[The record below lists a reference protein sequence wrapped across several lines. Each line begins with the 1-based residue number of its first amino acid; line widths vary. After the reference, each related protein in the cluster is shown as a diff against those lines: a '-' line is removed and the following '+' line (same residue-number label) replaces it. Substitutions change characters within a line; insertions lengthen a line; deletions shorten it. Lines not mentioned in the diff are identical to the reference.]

1 MVRNKYTLTTAGK
14 SPSKKSRTG
23 SISKQHD
30 ASDDGETGNLD
41 GGNGGGSPV
50 GDGTDNTS
58 AKRCDGGSV
67 HKQNL
72 YIISFPVIFVFNV
85 LRSLLY
91 QLFIVFRYVYNF
103 TTKVVYKP
111 VRKECG
117 LEIVINTDHGNHHH
131 HHHRHSSHSIHTSTP
146 HHSQEQQQHQQ
157 HQQQHQQQQQQQQ
170 QHQYSL
176 LQQEQQ
182 TNGGDSQQQTAHP
195 LQCSHSGVL
204 VNNEGREMSIQRS
217 ASGSQVGPGDPLLAK
232 QKHHHRRAFEYISK
246 ALKIDED
253 NEDQKEL
260 AIELYRKGILE
271 LERGI
276 AVECWGGRGEVWER
290 AQRLHDKMQTNLS
303 MARDRLQFLE
313 LMLEAKRLELIESK
327 QNEKNHKHT
336 PLRRQN
342 TFTLSTEDRCDNTFV
357 HKPSSTS
364 AASNASPMPA
374 ASCSSSSSSKNGAF
388 ASREQTSVRKF
399 KLPMFT
405 PSSLNVD
412 SAPVSPSTGG
422 APYRDAKSKLYN
434 PENKIISFNENCA
447 TTQHS
452 SATTLSARGA
462 TKTITGAID
471 APHTLNIK
479 QANNEVGYKRPGN
492 LGVMNKSQT
501 LPRSMGGTRTTPT
514 GGGTGG
520 ITGGGLGN
528 GATYGSNTAGGG
540 AGMPK
545 IVPKPAA
552 TPPAIRRQFSI
563 PGSSPIRKAS
573 NGYGSKNMPPPRSKT
588 PLAGQQPQSQQQQ
601 PQQPQISV
609 KGVEPKLVQI
619 IMDEIVEGGAKVQW
633 QDIAG
638 QEVAKQALQEM
649 VILPS
654 VRPELF
660 TGLRTPA
667 KGLLLFGPPGNGKTL
682 LARAVATECSAT
694 FFSISAAT
702 LTSKYVGDGEK
713 LVRALFAVAR
723 ELQPSIIFIDEVDSV
738 LSERSSN
745 EHEATRRLKTEFL
758 VQFDGLPAN
767 SEADKIV
774 VMAATNR
781 PQELDEAA
789 LRRFPKRVYV
799 TLPDRDTR
807 ELLLKRLLQKQ
818 GSPLSDADLSR
829 LAQLTEGYSGS
840 DLTAL
845 ARDAAL
851 EPIRELNVEE
861 VKNMDPTK
869 LRSIRESD
877 FHNSLKRIRRSVAPH
892 SLVAYE
898 KWLQDFGDVTL

>member
-14 SPSKKSRTG
+14 SPSKKSRTS
-23 SISKQHD
+23 SISKQHEHNCN
-30 ASDDGETGNLD
+30 DDGETGNLE
-41 GGNGGGSPV
+41 GSGSSSSSSSSSSAEASDP
-50 GDGTDNTS
+50 TT
-58 AKRCDGGSV
+58 AKRCDSGSV

-72 YIISFPVIFVFNV
+72 YIISFPVIFVFNI

-91 QLFIVFRYVYNF
+91 QLFVIFRYVYNF
-103 TTKVVYKP
+103 TSKAVYRP

-117 LEIVINTDHGNHHH
+117 LEIVINTDGSGHHH
-131 HHHRHSSHSIHTSTP
+131 HHHHH
-146 HHSQEQQQHQQ
+146 HHSNHPSSVTGQHSQQQQYSPLQQ
-157 HQQQHQQQQQQQQ
+157 SPLHLQQQQQPQQSQEDLPQQQ
-170 QHQYSL
+170 
-176 LQQEQQ
+176 
-182 TNGGDSQQQTAHP
+182 AHP
-195 LQCSHSGVL
+195 LQCSHSGTL
-204 VNNEGREMSIQRS
+204 VSGGGEGREMSIQRS

-303 MARDRLQFLE
+303 MARDRLHFL
-313 LMLEAKRLELIESK
+313 
-327 QNEKNHKHT
+327 
-336 PLRRQN
+336 
-342 TFTLSTEDRCDNTFV
+342 
-357 HKPSSTS
+357 
-364 AASNASPMPA
+364 AS
-374 ASCSSSSSSKNGAF
+374 G
-388 ASREQTSVRKF
+388 RK
-399 KLPMFT
+399 LT
-405 PSSLNVD
+405 
-412 SAPVSPSTGG
+412 
-422 APYRDAKSKLYN
+422 
-434 PENKIISFNENCA
+434 
-447 TTQHS
+447 
-452 SATTLSARGA
+452 
-462 TKTITGAID
+462 
-471 APHTLNIK
+471 
-479 QANNEVGYKRPGN
+479 VGYKRPGN
-492 LGVMNKSQT
+492 LGMMNKSQT
-501 LPRSMGGTRTTPT
+501 LPRSMGGSRTTPT
-514 GGGTGG
+514 GGTGA
-520 ITGGGLGN
+520 IAGGLMN
-528 GATYGSNTAGGG
+528 GGTAGAGYGAGVTIGGAGGG
-540 AGMPK
+540 GVPK

-563 PGSSPIRKAS
+563 PGGSPIRKAA
-573 NGYGSKNMPPPRSKT
+573 NGSKGGAPVRSKT
-588 PLAGQQPQSQQQQ
+588 PLNGQQPQSTQTGAGAQQQQ
-601 PQQPQISV
+601 PTISV
-609 KGVEPKLVQI
+609 KGVEPKLVQL
-619 IMDEIVEGGAKVQW
+619 IMDEIVEGGAKVGW

-654 VRPELF
+654 MRPELF

-702 LTSKYVGDGEK
+702 LTSKYVGEGEK

-799 TLPDRDTR
+799 TLPDLDTR
-807 ELLLKRLLQKQ
+807 ELLLRRLLEKQ
-818 GSPLSDADLSR
+818 GSPLGDADLRR
-829 LAQLTEGYSGS
+829 LALLTEGYSGS

-869 LRSIRESD
+869 LRSIREDD

-892 SLVAYE
+892 SLAAYE

>member
-23 SISKQHD
+23 SLSKQHD
-30 ASDDGETGNLD
+30 ATGDDDGETGTLD
-41 GGNGGGSPV
+41 GSGSAAGSPV
-50 GDGTDNTS
+50 GGGTDAG

-103 TTKVVYKP
+103 TTKVVYRP

-117 LEIVINTDHGNHHH
+117 LEIVINTDQHGHHHH
-131 HHHRHSSHSIHTSTP
+131 HHHRHSSHSIHSTTAA
-146 HHSQEQQQHQQ
+146 QQL
-157 HQQQHQQQQQQQQ
+157 QQQQQQ

-176 LQQEQQ
+176 LQQEQHGV
-182 TNGGDSQQQTAHP
+182 TEPQQQQQHQAAHP
-195 LQCSHSGVL
+195 LQCSQSGIL
-204 VNNEGREMSIQRS
+204 VNGEGREMSIQRS

-313 LMLEAKRLELIESK
+313 LMLEAQRLELLESSEQGEQTHK
-327 QNEKNHKHT
+327 QPSHST
-336 PLRRQN
+336 VRRQN
-342 TFTLSTEDRCDNTFV
+342 TFTLGDEDTLTAL
-357 HKPSSTS
+357 SSAKAATS
-364 AASNASPMPA
+364 GGAAA
-374 ASCSSSSSSKNGAF
+374 AP
-388 ASREQTSVRKF
+388 ERKF
-399 KLPMFT
+399 KLPMFI
-405 PSSLNVD
+405 PSDLHETGSGTR
-412 SAPVSPSTGG
+412 SPTTTL
-422 APYRDAKSKLYN
+422 PYRDVKSKLHST
-434 PENKIISFNENCA
+434 PTENRMVSFNENCTI
-447 TTQHS
+447 TTNHHP
-452 SATTLSARGA
+452 ARGTAASSRPTTAA
-462 TKTITGAID
+462 TALAT
-471 APHTLNIK
+471 PSLPIK
-479 QANNEVGYKRPGN
+479 QTASEASGRKLTVGYKRPGN

-514 GGGTGG
+514 GTGG
-520 ITGGGLGN
+520 AGGIAGGLGN
-528 GATYGSNTAGGG
+528 GGTYGGSIVGGG

-563 PGSSPIRKAS
+563 PGSSPVRKAS
-573 NGYGSKNMPPPRSKT
+573 NGYGSKNTPPPRSKT
-588 PLAGQQPQSQQQQ
+588 PLAGQQPQQPQQQQ
-601 PQQPQISV
+601 QQQPQISV

-767 SEADKIV
+767 SEADRIV

-807 ELLLKRLLQKQ
+807 ELLLRRLLQKQ
-818 GSPLSDADLSR
+818 GSPLSDADLAH

-877 FHNSLKRIRRSVAPH
+877 FHNSLKRIRRSVAPQ
-892 SLVAYE
+892 SLAAYE